1 MPPRTPVSAGS
12 RHVGTQAH
20 LRWTTFLA
28 HTEKLPR
35 EKPSRSLYDTSRIG
49 SVPKPGR
56 AFATRAGQGFVRQRA
71 RTLRGMKVARQVC
84 ASRVP
89 RRVSRAVIRPQP
101 LDANILA
108 PGTSLGRVL
117 LSLSKGDPRR
127 YQQYQYNSINS
138 INSARSVPVATHIT
152 ALGFGRFYVAL
163 SCDCGVPLGSFCP
176 PHRPASARFRAP
188 PTVPRYVRCL
198 PCDRTGVWCPCVRQT
213 RARAKIAW
221 RGNFT
226 RLKLS
231 LKA

>member
-12 RHVGTQAH
+12 RHVGTQAR

-56 AFATRAGQGFVRQRA
+56 AFATRAGQVFVRQRA

-138 INSARSVPVATHIT
+138 INSARSVPVSQPWDSADFMWLSVAIVECPSGRSARHIDRRPRGFARHPRYRGTSGAFPAT
-152 ALGFGRFYVAL
+152 ARGFG
-163 SCDCGVPLGSFCP
+163 
-176 PHRPASARFRAP
+176 ARVFARRVLAP
-188 PTVPRYVRCL
+188 RS
-198 PCDRTGVWCPCVRQT
+198 
-213 RARAKIAW
+213 
-221 RGNFT
+221 RGAEIS
-226 RLKLS
+226 RG
-231 LKA
+231 